1 MTTISRSSRQS
12 LVEAVA
18 TSAEAPADH
27 RNPAKKIRYRIPA
40 PKRLRVI
47 QAYALG
53 QNQTEIA
60 KRERLNRETVHQI
73 VHSPEMTEFT
83 EEMRERWRA
92 LSGLAIETLRRRLE
106 QGDAALALRVL
117 ESNGIIPPKG
127 RL

>member
-1 MTTISRSSRQS
+1 MP
-12 LVEAVA
+12 L
-18 TSAEAPADH
+18 D
-27 RNPAKKIRYRIPA
+27 
-40 PKRLRVI
+40 
-47 QAYALG
+47 
-53 QNQTEIA
+53 
-60 KRERLNRETVHQI
+60 QI